1 MFVRVSACLLCC
13 IHELVGACPCPFVC
27 VGAQPAVDT
36 KQRSSSAM
44 EEGTSAVTPGAAT
57 HRCHF
62 CSAHTK
68 AFQELNKPNPHQVE
82 SENLVIE
89 EEGAEEFGGRET
101 REGIVREFN
110 GLEQHPTSGTGK
122 GEGHAQAGN
131 AGNVEDSGTLRVFGS
146 ARGDYEPHVLENNN
160 MSWTKVILAD
170 CMKS

>member
-1 MFVRVSACLLCC
+1 
-13 IHELVGACPCPFVC
+13 
-27 VGAQPAVDT
+27 
-36 KQRSSSAM
+36 M
-44 EEGTSAVTPGAAT
+44 EERTSAATPGAAT

-62 CSAHTK
+62 CSAHTQ
-68 AFQELNKPNPHQVE
+68 AFQKLNKPNPHQVE

-110 GLEQHPTSGTGK
+110 GLEQHPRSGTGE

-131 AGNVEDSGTLRVFGS
+131 AGNVEDSGTSRVFGS
-146 ARGDYEPHVLENNN
+146 ARAGDYEPQVLENSI
-160 MSWTKVILAD
+160 MSWTKVSLAD

>member
-44 EEGTSAVTPGAAT
+44 EEGTSAATPGAAPQ
-57 HRCHF
+57 RCLF
-62 CSAHTK
+62 RSAHT
-68 AFQELNKPNPHQVE
+68 FDELKKPNPHQVE

-89 EEGAEEFGGRET
+89 QEGAEEFCGRET

-110 GLEQHPTSGTGK
+110 WLEQHPTSGTGE

-131 AGNVEDSGTLRVFGS
+131 AGNIEDSGTLRVLGS
-146 ARGDYEPHVLENNN
+146 AGTGDYEPKVLENSN
-160 MSWTKVILAD
+160 MSWTKVSFAD
-170 CMKS
+170 CIKS